1 MDASRTWMMREAVG
15 LGALALLAV
24 AAGVSFVLQ
33 ASVNANLRTG
43 LNSPNWSA
51 LISYAGGTL
60 VMALIVLAM
69 RDPWPNGTAVA
80 HTEWW
85 SWLGGAFGAV
95 YVVIIILL
103 LPRLGTAALI
113 ALFVLGQM
121 IASLAFDQF
130 GWFGAPKHPVD
141 ALRVI
146 GAVLLVA
153 GVVLIR
159 R

>member
-1 MDASRTWMMREAVG
+1 MREAVG
-15 LGALALLAV
+15 FGTLALLATV
-24 AAGVSFVLQ
+24 AGVSFVLQ
-33 ASVNANLRTG
+33 ASVNGALRTQ

-51 LISYAGGTL
+51 MISYAGGTL
-60 VMALIVLAM
+60 VMALIVLVT
-69 RDPWPNGTAVA
+69 RDPWPSGAAVA
-80 HTEWW
+80 STPWW
-85 SWLGGAFGAV
+85 SWLGGVFGAV

-121 IASLAFDQF
+121 LASLAFDQF

-141 ALRVI
+141 ALRVL
-146 GAVLLVA
+146 GAVLLVG